1 MTDSAR
7 TLREAREHL
16 AKARLIALY
25 REGDRVGAFRT
36 AKASD
41 PQLAAA
47 FATDFAAGLRR
58 SLLPTTQ
65 RRRAAILL
73 QAAELLRPL
82 PAAKSAEGTA
92 ALAWLLA
99 EATLA
104 EERARQLTLGT
115 LVLTVLGLLGGL
127 LLLALS

>member
-47 FATDFAAGLRR
+47 LATDFAAGLRR

>member
-1 MTDSAR
+1 M
-7 TLREAREHL
+7 
-16 AKARLIALY
+16 
-25 REGDRVGAFRT
+25 
-36 AKASD
+36 
-41 PQLAAA
+41 
-47 FATDFAAGLRR
+47 
-58 SLLPTTQ
+58 
-65 RRRAAILL
+65 

>member
-1 MTDSAR
+1 MTDSAS
-7 TLREAREHL
+7 TLREARAHL

-25 REGDRVGAFRT
+25 REGDRVGAFRA

-41 PQLAAA
+41 QQLAAA
-47 FATDFAAGLRR
+47 FATDFAASLRR
-58 SLLPTTQ
+58 SLLPATQ

-82 PAAKSAEGTA
+82 PAVKSAEGTA

-127 LLLALS
+127 LLLALF